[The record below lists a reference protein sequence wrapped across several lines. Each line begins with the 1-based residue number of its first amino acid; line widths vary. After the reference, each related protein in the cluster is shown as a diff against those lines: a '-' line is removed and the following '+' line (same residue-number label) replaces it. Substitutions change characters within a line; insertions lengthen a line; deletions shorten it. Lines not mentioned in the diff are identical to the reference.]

1 MSERTVLIVE
11 DTEISA
17 VTLETALLSVPG
29 ILVTLVPSA
38 RDALLLFDDPRVR
51 IAALITDLHM
61 PEMDGFEL
69 IARVRADRRH
79 PRVPIIVVSGDSDPD
94 IPRRAAELGADAFFL
109 KPYSPAAV
117 RHTLEQLL
125 DVEATP
131 A

>member
-1 MSERTVLIVE
+1 MYDRTVLIVE

-17 VTLETALLSVPG
+17 ATLEVALLSVPG
-29 ILVTLVPSA
+29 ILVTLLPSA
-38 RDALLLFDDPRVR
+38 REALLVFDDPSVR

-69 IARVRADRRH
+69 IARVRADSRYAH
-79 PRVPIIVVSGDSDPD
+79 LPIIVVSGDSDPET
-94 IPRRAAELGADAFFL
+94 PRRTAQLGADAFFL

-125 DVEATP
+125 DAEATP